1 MRTCD
6 VAVIGAGFGGLA
18 AALELS
24 RAGADVVL
32 LEQLRYPG
40 GCASTFTR
48 GGARYEAGA
57 TLFSGFAEGQ
67 LFRQWIDELELDVD
81 FRTMDPLVELRT
93 PSFHLP
99 IPPEREAFLER
110 LVALAPADER
120 AIRAFFAEQRK
131 VADALWALF
140 DEPALLPPFDARS
153 LFRHVR
159 RAPRYVPLLRV
170 IGLPLET
177 VLRRHGLIGCRPLRT
192 FLDAVCQITVQCD
205 VAQVEAPFALAAM
218 DYYFRGTGH
227 IHGGIGQLA
236 WALARATEAHGGELR
251 FTDQVRAIERV
262 GQSWK
267 LTTRK
272 GELRA
277 RQVIANLTPHALR
290 RIRGQSTTRLD
301 ELARAVE
308 GGWGAAMIYL
318 QLEPGA
324 LPDRPEAHHL
334 ELVRNERV
342 PFTEGNHLFCS
353 ISAVDEE
360 RGPGGERTVTISTH
374 VPMKKLRAGDPASY
388 VRSIQHR
395 MATNLDELAP
405 ELVEATIHSMTGSPR
420 TFERFTGRDF
430 GYVGGIPRIRGLHHY
445 RALTNPPIWKNLW
458 MVGDSVFPGQS
469 TLATALGGVKVAG
482 QLLGERPK
490 AESA

>member
-1 MRTCD
+1 VRTCD

-18 AALELS
+18 TALELS

-67 LFRQWIDELELDVD
+67 LFRQWIDELGLDVD

-93 PSFHLP
+93 PSFRLA
-99 IPPEREAFLER
+99 IPPERDAFLER
-110 LVALAPADER
+110 LVALAPSDESP
-120 AIRAFFAEQRK
+120 IRAFFAEQRK

-140 DEPALLPPFDARS
+140 DEPALLPPFDGKS

-159 RAPRYVPLLRV
+159 RAPRYLPLLRV
-170 IGLPLET
+170 IGLPLEA
-177 VLRRHGLIGCRPLRT
+177 VLRRHGLTGCRPLRT
-192 FLDAVCQITVQCD
+192 FLDAVTQITVQCG
-205 VAQVEAPFALAAM
+205 VAEVEAPFALAAM

-227 IHGGIGQLA
+227 VHGGIGQLA
-236 WALARATEAHGGELR
+236 WALARAAEAHGADLR
-251 FTDQVRAIERV
+251 FSDQVRAVERA
-262 GQSWK
+262 GRDWRLK
-267 LTTRK
+267 TRK

-277 RQVIANLTPHALR
+277 RRVVANLTPHALR
-290 RIRGQSTTRLD
+290 RIRGRSTARLD
-301 ELARAVE
+301 RLARAVE

-318 QLEPGA
+318 RLRPGA
-324 LPDRPEAHHL
+324 LPERPEAHHL
-334 ELVRNERV
+334 ELVGSERQ
-342 PFTEGNHLFCS
+342 PFIEGNHLFCS
-353 ISAVDEE
+353 VSADDEE
-360 RGPGGERTVTISTH
+360 RGPDGERTVTISTH
-374 VPMKKLRAGDPASY
+374 VPMATLRTGDPAAY
-388 VRSIQHR
+388 TTTVQER
-395 MATNLDELAP
+395 MARTLDALAP
-405 ELVEATIHSMTGSPR
+405 ELARATVHSMTGSPR

-430 GYVGGIPRIRGLHHY
+430 GYVGGIPRTRGLHHY
-445 RALTNPPIWKNLW
+445 RALTNPPIWRDLW

-482 QLLGERPK
+482 QLVGRADAK
-490 AESA
+490 SA